1 MSNSQALKAT
11 LAFFRIAKAWITT
24 EVTVNKS
31 LLINIQHIYSSE
43 EQKKKAKDFD
53 QRNTYNR
60 ILVGVW
66 VIIII
71 VEQVD
76 PPYLLTFYEGY

>member
-1 MSNSQALKAT
+1 M
-11 LAFFRIAKAWITT
+11 
-24 EVTVNKS
+24 
-31 LLINIQHIYSSE
+31 QHIYSSE

-53 QRNTYNR
+53 QHNTYNR

-76 PPYLLTFYEGY
+76 PPYLLTFFEGY